1 MLEIVAGMFQSFDG
15 VMELPDYYHDRSFL
29 FSTNRSV
36 KPVRG
41 AAAIPQ
47 SVHRWRWPR
56 GCATS
61 LTSARP
67 FTTYQRL
74 TKGFGSCVPSAWSP
88 TRVRSNGDKR
98 SSPNPIGYLLAEIR
112 LGRA

>member
-1 MLEIVAGMFQSFDG
+1 MSEIVAGMFQSFDG

-41 AAAIPQ
+41 AATIPQ
-47 SVHRWRWPR
+47 LVHRWRRPR
-56 GCATS
+56 ACATS

-67 FTTYQRL
+67 FTTYQPL
-74 TKGFGSCVPSAWSP
+74 TNGFGSCVPSAWSP
-88 TRVRSNGDKR
+88 TRMRSNG
-98 SSPNPIGYLLAEIR
+98 GQAEQP
-112 LGRA
+112 